1 MWVIWNLVLVRLET
15 VSVLVQYRCTIC
27 AKCTLGTEIVWPHP
41 MVLLGDEAQLEARF
55 DPFRNSANLNTR
67 PMHGLRRTYHRLRNR
82 FGHSRW
88 NTKVSWVMWNLV
100 SVRLETVLV
109 SMQDRC
115 TICVQR
121 TKGSEIILDALDGI
135 PR

>member
-1 MWVIWNLVLVRLET
+1 
-15 VSVLVQYRCTIC
+15 
-27 AKCTLGTEIVWPHP
+27 
-41 MVLLGDEAQLEARF
+41 MVPLGDEAQLEARF
-55 DPFRNSANLNTR
+55 DPFTNSANLNTR
-67 PMHGLRRTYHRLRNR
+67 PMHGLCRTYHRLRNR
-82 FGHSRW
+82 FGHSIW

-100 SVRLETVLV
+100 SVRFETVLV

-121 TKGSEIILDALDGI
+121 TTGSEIILDALDGI